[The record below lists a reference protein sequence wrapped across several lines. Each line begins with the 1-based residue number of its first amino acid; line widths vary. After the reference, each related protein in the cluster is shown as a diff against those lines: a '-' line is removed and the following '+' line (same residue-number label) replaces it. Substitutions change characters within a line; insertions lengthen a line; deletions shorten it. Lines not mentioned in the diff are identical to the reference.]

1 MDQLDKYHF
10 QPDLVK
16 RQLLQI
22 LTSNGFRNSQVLSMF
37 LQFVVEETLA
47 DRSNEIKEYTIGVRA
62 LGRPADFNPQIDAVV
77 RIHAGRLRRMLHEYY
92 HEEGINDTILIDI
105 PKGSYVPIFEL
116 RNVAEPLHIRTTAD
130 KFHAEPRAKQR
141 ATVAVFP
148 FHNFG
153 SDDAKKYFING
164 IGEQLSND
172 LAKFQHLSI
181 ISYYSINEFV
191 SENKTTR
198 EIQKLL
204 DIDYSITGSIRFL
217 DGIIQ
222 INMQLIYSKDET
234 LIWTKTYLRH
244 FGEENLYSLQGDIIE
259 HVLNEIGDY
268 DGIITKNILQT
279 LSSRNKNTYGV
290 YEAVYLYYSYGG
302 KFTPETLQ
310 KVKSE
315 LEQATEAEPQNSL
328 IWALLAKIYLY
339 GYISK
344 PSPSIDDLE
353 KGVAYAAKAIS
364 LDRYCQHSYKALA
377 LANLFMG
384 KQEECMD
391 AIERC
396 LELNNKSLVMTG
408 TTGFLMICLG
418 RYEQAFQLLLKAFH
432 LNPSLP
438 WYCNLGFALYYY
450 HVTNYEEADNWIE
463 RNSNYRIPLISIVR
477 LAIAGKT
484 KSKPASLTNGDMHN
498 SETIEITNPGDI
510 IRQFILDDKMRKKLL
525 SGLKLAGIAV
535 E

>member
-1 MDQLDKYHF
+1 MENIDKYHF

-47 DRSNEIKEYTIGVRA
+47 DRANEIKEYTIGVRA

-92 HEEGINDTILIDI
+92 HEEGLNDAILIEI
-105 PKGSYVPIFEL
+105 PKGSYIPVFEL
-116 RNVAEPLHIRTTAD
+116 RTPAPLQTMPEADMPRTET
-130 KFHAEPRAKQR
+130 RSKQR
-141 ATVAVFP
+141 ATIAVFP

-153 SDDAKKYFING
+153 SDETKNYFING
-164 IGEQLSND
+164 IGEQLCND
-172 LAKFQHLSI
+172 LAKFQHLSV
-181 ISYYSINEFV
+181 ISYYSTNEFIH
-191 SENKTTR
+191 ENRSMR
-198 EIQKLL
+198 EIQRLL
-204 DIDYSITGSIRFL
+204 DTDYMITGSIRFL
-217 DGIIQ
+217 DGVIQ
-222 INMQLIYSKDET
+222 INIQLMYAKDET
-234 LIWTKTYLRH
+234 LIWTKTYMRH
-244 FGEENLYSLQGDIIE
+244 FSPENLYSLQDDIIE

-279 LSSRNKNTYGV
+279 LSTRNKNVYGV

-302 KFTPETLQ
+302 KFTPETLHQ
-310 KVKSE
+310 VRSA
-315 LEQATEAEPQNSL
+315 LEQASETEPQNSL
-328 IWALLAKIYLY
+328 IWALLAKIFLY

-344 PSPSIDDLE
+344 PSPSIEDLE
-353 KGVAYAAKAIS
+353 KGTAYAAKAIS

-377 LANLFMG
+377 LSNLFLG
-384 KQEECMD
+384 KKEECMD

-418 RYEQAFQLLLKAFH
+418 KYEQGFQLLLKAFQ

-438 WYCNLGFALYYY
+438 WFCNLGFALYYY
-450 HVTNYEEADNWIE
+450 HVANYEEADNWIE
-463 RNSNYRIPLISIVR
+463 RNSSYRIPLISIVR
-477 LAIAGKT
+477 LAISGKT
-484 KSKPASLTNGDMHN
+484 KNRQISEGDTNGEMF
-498 SETIEITNPGDI
+498 SQSTEITNSGDI
-510 IRQFILDDKMRKKLL
+510 IKQFILDDKMRKKLQN
-525 SGLKLAGIAV
+525 GLKLAGVVV